1 MPVPPITIGELT
13 DVPTYDSPIA
23 SPWAQEVTRRAAHRF
38 ASTGERDAKY
48 PANTAGAGAICVA
61 AGVFYISNGATW
73 QGRLRIYGS
82 IYSPSDSGFPD
93 GIPAGTTQ
101 DVPMCFLVVPT
112 PGIVQLDLVAGLV
125 TTGVWSAFLK
135 VKKTP
140 TAGSPITV
148 PFQFWVNGSTHS
160 TVDVHPLITV
170 AAGDNLTV
178 TITYGT
184 TGTGTINW
192 FADPVNFQFSAEL
205 GQI

>member
-82 IYSPSDSGFPD
+82 IYSPSDSGP
-93 GIPAGTTQ
+93 
-101 DVPMCFLVVPT
+101 
-112 PGIVQLDLVAGLV
+112 VA
-125 TTGVWSAFLK
+125 
-135 VKKTP
+135 
-140 TAGSPITV
+140 
-148 PFQFWVNGSTHS
+148 STEILRS
-160 TVDVHPLITV
+160 SLSDASPLI
-170 AAGDNLTV
+170 NERQL
-178 TITYGT
+178 I
-184 TGTGTINW
+184 
-192 FADPVNFQFSAEL
+192 S
-205 GQI
+205 